1 MPTIPGAPAPA
12 AHESPVPTASGP
24 ASAPV
29 GRAPTLSLELFPPRA
44 SASQTWSALDRLLAT
59 APDFVS
65 VTYRPTF
72 VLGTRPADP
81 AVRVVRE
88 HNPAEDVVAHVLA
101 RSDVDLMAHLTCI
114 GYRKRDVVEII
125 RLFLAMG
132 VRRFL
137 ALRGDPPRGHD
148 ADELPGELAHSEDLV
163 RVIREV
169 ESEYFDDGERHLTI
183 AVAAYPAVLDHGRGV
198 EILAAKQAAGAD
210 LAITQVFYDSEDYLS
225 LARAA
230 TYCGVSMPLLPGIL
244 PMTDLSRLSRLASLT
259 GVPIPEGLAA
269 SLGPARGAQAV
280 VRGIDATLRL
290 ATEVLDG
297 GAPGIHLY
305 TFNRTRPALDVI
317 SQLRLGGIL
326 GGERVSAS
334 MQRDVRRAYLNAT
347 PGGDRRMP
355 EPAHAG
361 SARP

>member
-1 MPTIPGAPAPA
+1 M
-12 AHESPVPTASGP
+12 
-24 ASAPV
+24 
-29 GRAPTLSLELFPPRA
+29 
-44 SASQTWSALDRLLAT
+44 
-59 APDFVS
+59 
-65 VTYRPTF
+65 
-72 VLGTRPADP
+72 
-81 AVRVVRE
+81 
-88 HNPAEDVVAHVLA
+88 LA

-148 ADELPGELAHSEDLV
+148 ADELPGELAHAEDLV

>member
-1 MPTIPGAPAPA
+1 MSTTPDDSAPAP
-12 AHESPVPTASGP
+12 HG
-24 ASAPV
+24 
-29 GRAPTLSLELFPPRA
+29 APTLSLELFPPRA
-44 SASQTWSALDRLLAT
+44 GAASSQTWSALDRLLAT

-72 VLGTRPADP
+72 VLGARPADP
-81 AVRVVRE
+81 AVRVIRE
-88 HNPAEDVVAHVLA
+88 HNPAEDVVTHVLA
-101 RSDVDLMAHLTCI
+101 RSRTPLMAHLTCI
-114 GYRKRDVVEII
+114 GYRKRDVVEIV
-125 RLFLAMG
+125 RLFLALG

-148 ADELPGELAHSEDLV
+148 ADELPGELAHAEDLV

-169 ESEYFDDGERHLTI
+169 EAEYFDDGERHLTI

-198 EILAAKQAAGAD
+198 EVLAAKQAAGAD
-210 LAITQVFYDSEDYLS
+210 LAITQVFYDPEDYLS

-244 PMTDLSRLSRLASLT
+244 PMTDLARLSRLAALT
-259 GVPIPEGLAA
+259 GVPIPAGLAA
-269 SLGPARGAQAV
+269 SLKPARGAQAV
-280 VRGIDATLRL
+280 TRGIDATLRL

-305 TFNRTRPALDVI
+305 TFNRTRPALDVV

-326 GGERVSAS
+326 GGERASAA

-361 SARP
+361 PARP